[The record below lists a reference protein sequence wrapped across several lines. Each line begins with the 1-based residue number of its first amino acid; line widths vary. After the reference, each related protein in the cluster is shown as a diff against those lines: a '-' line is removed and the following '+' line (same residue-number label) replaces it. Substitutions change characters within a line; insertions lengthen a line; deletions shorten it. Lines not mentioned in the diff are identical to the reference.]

1 MRAGPKGTVTADPLD
16 SSSYSTGRAK
26 RRGRFSADYL
36 VTPRRQRAAKPF
48 KLRPF
53 QREIIRAAFAPG
65 IRSAWVS
72 IPRATGMT
80 MLAAALGPAEL
91 FVGASSAEVLVVA
104 SDQRQASIMLR
115 YARPMVE
122 LNPVLAQ
129 RVQVYTDRLYL
140 PKNDATLLPLPD
152 EPGALRGHDPSLQIV
167 DELYVVTEEV
177 REAVTSMAGKR
188 PTSLTLAISTAA
200 SAPDSV
206 MWCRKTNAGRSQDRR
221 RRGRDRGRRP
231 RGVASNTKPQESE
244 EFCVTHDELP
254 LEPL

>member
-1 MRAGPKGTVTADPLD
+1 
-16 SSSYSTGRAK
+16 
-26 RRGRFSADYL
+26 
-36 VTPRRQRAAKPF
+36 
-48 KLRPF
+48 
-53 QREIIRAAFAPG
+53 
-65 IRSAWVS
+65 
-72 IPRATGMT
+72 MT

-91 FVGASSAEVLVVA
+91 FVGASSAEVVVVA

-129 RVQVYTDRLYL
+129 RVQVYADRRYL

-167 DELYVVTEEV
+167 DELHVVTEEV
-177 REAVTSMAGKR
+177 REAVTSVAGKR
-188 PTSLTLAISTAA
+188 PKSLTLAISTAA

-244 EFCVTHDELP
+244 EFCVTQVERP